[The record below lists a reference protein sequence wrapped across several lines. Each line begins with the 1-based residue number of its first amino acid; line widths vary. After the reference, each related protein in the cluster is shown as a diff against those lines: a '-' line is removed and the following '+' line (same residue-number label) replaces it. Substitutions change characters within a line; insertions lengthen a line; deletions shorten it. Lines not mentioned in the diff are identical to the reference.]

1 MRVMPQEAGGEVKAA
16 PKAEDLSPQCQL
28 GECGLCP
35 GDGVPVHPPGKRPPG
50 EPPVFVY
57 RCAHGCRHEY
67 GSTPAARG
75 AR

>member
-1 MRVMPQEAGGEVKAA
+1 MKTQYDRQRSGRVIKP
-16 PKAEDLSPQCQL
+16 EDLSPECQL

-57 RCAHGCRHEY
+57 HCAHGCRHEY
-67 GSTPAARG
+67 GSSGR
-75 AR
+75 